1 MEKKFMPQ
9 MSNSNESDDSFTA
22 VPVIKKT
29 NLDEVIEGNTE
40 SFQTKSAF
48 IEEDQTSAQYRTP

>member
-1 MEKKFMPQ
+1 MPQ
-9 MSNSNESDDSFTA
+9 MSNSNERDDSFTA

-40 SFQTKSAF
+40 SFQTKSAL